1 MARNNGKQQGT
12 ARQSRKLA
20 LLRREY
26 PYYLMLI
33 PGVAFMIVFSYLPMF
48 GLVMAFQDFTPLRS
62 FTGSE
67 WVGLQNFKDMFA
79 LPTFWPVVRNTLL
92 ISVSKI
98 ILRLVV
104 PLVIAILL
112 NEVVSNRFKRVA
124 QTVFFLPYFLS
135 WAVMGGILRNLFEYD
150 GMVNGVLSSL
160 GMERIMFLGSNTW
173 FPIIIILSDVWKD
186 MGYNMIIFLA
196 AITNVDPSLN
206 ESAAL
211 DGANRW
217 QQIWH
222 ITLPTIRPIVVML
235 LVLSLGSVLSAGME
249 QILLLYNPMVYESA
263 DIIDTLVYRLGLV
276 NHQWSLSAAVG
287 MMKSAISFLLVV
299 ISYRIATKHFDYQVF

>member
-48 GLVMAFQDFTPLRS
+48 GLMMAFQDFTPLRS

>member
-173 FPIIIILSDVWKD
+173 FPLIIILSDVWKD

-287 MMKSAISFLLVV
+287 MMKSAISFLLVI

>member
-160 GMERIMFLGSNTW
+160 GMEHIMFLGSNTW